1 MNAEFF
7 IDKAFDAGL
16 QAVFETV
23 FAGGGFVVES
33 AAGEILMSKKQ
44 SVHFGMDGEV
54 IFHRALG
61 KGHFRLIGALRE
73 AVVAERNDAL
83 IRIDNDTTHFA
94 GWVFGFFGD
103 GFGNFEK
110 IPIPV

>member
-16 QAVFETV
+16 QAIFETV

-33 AAGEILMSKKQ
+33 AAGEILMGKKQ

-83 IRIDNDTTHFA
+83 IRIDNDTAHFA